1 VILFVIN
8 FAYLGNLILI
18 GVLLAFGVLLSVFL
32 GVYQSRLARRQ
43 VASS

>member
-18 GVLLAFGVLLSVFL
+18 GALLVFGVLLSVFL